1 MSILRIDDDRVGS
14 EVEVPKVHAGP
25 QILLGTQG
33 RVQVRSASGELTLNK
48 GAAAWIA
55 AGEGPVRLVA
65 DEPSTV
71 FRATVGI

>member
-1 MSILRIDDDRVGS
+1 VGGA
-14 EVEVPKVHAGP
+14 VELPRGHAGP

-33 RVQVRSASGELTLNK
+33 RVQVHSDAGELTLNK

-55 AGEGPVRLVA
+55 AGEGPVRLLA
-65 DEPSTV
+65 EEPSTV